1 MHDTSLI
8 NAKLFF
14 DTYSNDIRSIS
25 NNTKVIE
32 IGSQDINGSIRS
44 VSPADFLYVG
54 LDFASGKGVDLILD
68 DPYKLPFE
76 EGTIDVCV
84 STSCFEHS
92 EFFWLTYLEIMRVLK
107 PTGLFY
113 LNAPSNGMYH
123 RHPVDCWRFYP
134 DSGHALVNWG
144 KANKI
149 NGCLLESYTGYQ
161 VSDMW
166 NDFVAIFLKDASFEY
181 KFRNRIIDHIDR
193 FDNGYNNLRSGE
205 IFNFNA
211 FPEDKRKLH
220 SKT

>member
-14 DTYSNDIRSIS
+14 DTYENDIRSIS

-32 IGSQDINGSIRS
+32 IGSQDVNGSIRQ

-54 LDFASGKGVDLILD
+54 LDFASAKGVDLILD

-84 STSCFEHS
+84 SNSCFEHS
-92 EFFWLTYLEIMRVLK
+92 DFSGLRSSKLLGFLK
-107 PTGLFY
+107 QRGWFY

-123 RHPVDCWRFYP
+123 RYPVDCWRFYP

-161 VSDMW
+161 VSDVW
-166 NDFVAIFLKDASFEY
+166 NDFVAVFLKDASFEY

-193 FDNGYNNLRSGE
+193 FDNGWTNKRSGE
-205 IFNFNA
+205 ILNFNA
-211 FPEDKRKLH
+211 SPEDIRRLH